1 MKPIIFILSCGAY
14 RTSGHN
20 QAIRE
25 TWAGEWGNLIPH
37 KFLLGR
43 GCTDPL
49 DDELIFD
56 EDDSRS
62 NAMYKCREA
71 QRWSNDH
78 GYSHM
83 FLCCSDTYV
92 AVPRLLAS
100 GFENYDCVGSMLT
113 DAPFPGGGCGYW
125 LSARANDAMFCDNL
139 SRYEGLEKENH
150 DLWAGRALAA
160 AGIPLQN
167 DARYWTN
174 GGFAGLFPYWEKTVW
189 DTGIVAVHLGQC
201 PEPGVYP
208 TYTPEDMR
216 KCHQSFLE
224 NAK

>member
-100 GFENYDCVGSMLT
+100 ETGQWDPRSKRLFRPVFLRHSSGEIGS
-113 DAPFPGGGCGYW
+113 
-125 LSARANDAMFCDNL
+125 
-139 SRYEGLEKENH
+139 
-150 DLWAGRALAA
+150 
-160 AGIPLQN
+160 
-167 DARYWTN
+167 
-174 GGFAGLFPYWEKTVW
+174 
-189 DTGIVAVHLGQC
+189 
-201 PEPGVYP
+201 
-208 TYTPEDMR
+208 
-216 KCHQSFLE
+216 
-224 NAK
+224 